1 VKKSEPQSKPIPLS
15 ADTKGSTVSGKQT
28 SGKAEQFGDL
38 TAGLY
43 LTATPIGH
51 ARDVSL
57 RALAVLAGVDMIA
70 AEDTR
75 VTSKLLSIHGIS
87 KTLMP
92 YNDHNAAQMRP
103 KLLAKLKAGG
113 RIALVSD
120 AGTPLVS
127 DPGFKLVRAAIE
139 EGIAIH
145 AIPGASAVLTG
156 LMLAGLPSDRF
167 LFAGFLPAR
176 AGERQTILEELK
188 GLRSTLIFFESAQR
202 LADTLAQ
209 MEQVLGMRTVAVAR
223 EMTKLHEEVRRGT
236 LSELAAHYATAAT
249 PKGEVTLLVGPPHE
263 AKVDFSKID
272 LALDAALA
280 FMPLRPAS
288 DMIAGLLDVPRKE
301 IYALGLEKKR
311 GLEKKN
317 GG

>member
-1 VKKSEPQSKPIPLS
+1 
-15 ADTKGSTVSGKQT
+15 
-28 SGKAEQFGDL
+28 
-38 TAGLY
+38 
-43 LTATPIGH
+43 
-51 ARDVSL
+51 
-57 RALAVLAGVDMIA
+57 
-70 AEDTR
+70 
-75 VTSKLLSIHGIS
+75 
-87 KTLMP
+87 
-92 YNDHNAAQMRP
+92 
-103 KLLAKLKAGG
+103 
-113 RIALVSD
+113 
-120 AGTPLVS
+120 
-127 DPGFKLVRAAIE
+127 
-139 EGIAIH
+139 
-145 AIPGASAVLTG
+145 

-188 GLRSTLIFFESAQR
+188 TLRSTLIFFESAQR

>member
-1 VKKSEPQSKPIPLS
+1 MIPLS
-15 ADTKGSTVSGKQT
+15 GDTKGSAASGKHT
-28 SGKAEQFGDL
+28 PGKAEHLGDL
-38 TAGLY
+38 AAGLY

-57 RALAVLAGVDMIA
+57 RALAVLAGVDLIA

-103 KLLAKLKAGG
+103 KLLAKMKSGA

-139 EGIAIH
+139 EGIAVH

-156 LMLAGLPSDRF
+156 LMLSGLPSDRF

-176 AGERQTILEELK
+176 AGERGAILEELK
-188 GLRSTLIFFESAQR
+188 SIRATLIFFESAQR
-202 LADTLAQ
+202 LAETLAQ

-236 LSELAAHYATAAT
+236 LAELAAHYAQADT
-249 PKGEVTLLVGPPHE
+249 PKGEVTLLLGPPHQ
-263 AKVDFSKID
+263 AQTDFGKID
-272 LALDAALA
+272 AALDAALA
-280 FMPLRPAS
+280 FMPLKPAS
-288 DMIAGLLDVPRKE
+288 DMIAALLDMPRKE
-301 IYALGLEKKR
+301 IYAR

-317 GG
+317 AR